1 MSEKH
6 QILVTMLDGMD
17 RKLSDISDK
26 LMALESRV
34 ETLDKKQNFHLTT
47 AQSIF
52 QASNAR
58 QNELE
63 NKIRVC
69 VPVINT
75 NKKKCELLD
84 QLSMR
89 ISQVENQLKSNV
101 AHQNKD
107 AENVSVA
114 IYGLRNC
121 DDVIQTVN
129 QLFYDI
135 NLSHVKCV
143 SAIRTPHRP
152 ESDCLGVVIADLRS
166 LRDKQDLLYRK
177 RYFRSHP
184 VHSNN
189 TSNQQKHTQNR
200 LWMLILVLTR

>member
-1 MSEKH
+1 MGEQRQVPSVEPPPLQISNALNLAASSSSLRKDFATCEKIMFEKH

-17 RKLSDISDK
+17 RKVSDIGDK

-34 ETLDKKQNFHLTT
+34 ETLEKNQNLHLTN

-63 NKIRVC
+63 NKIRDC

-89 ISQVENQLKSNV
+89 ISQLEN
-101 AHQNKD
+101 
-107 AENVSVA
+107 
-114 IYGLRNC
+114 
-121 DDVIQTVN
+121 
-129 QLFYDI
+129 
-135 NLSHVKCV
+135 
-143 SAIRTPHRP
+143 
-152 ESDCLGVVIADLRS
+152 
-166 LRDKQDLLYRK
+166 
-177 RYFRSHP
+177 
-184 VHSNN
+184 
-189 TSNQQKHTQNR
+189 
-200 LWMLILVLTR
+200 

>member
-17 RKLSDISDK
+17 RKVSDIGDK
-26 LMALESRV
+26 LMAMESRV
-34 ETLDKKQNFHLTT
+34 ETLEKNQNLHLTN

-52 QASNAR
+52 QAYNAR

-63 NKIRVC
+63 NKIRDC

-89 ISQVENQLKSNV
+89 ISQVENQLKSNGV
-101 AHQNKD
+101 HQNKD

-114 IYGLRNC
+114 I
-121 DDVIQTVN
+121 I
-129 QLFYDI
+129 
-135 NLSHVKCV
+135 
-143 SAIRTPHRP
+143 
-152 ESDCLGVVIADLRS
+152 
-166 LRDKQDLLYRK
+166 
-177 RYFRSHP
+177 
-184 VHSNN
+184 
-189 TSNQQKHTQNR
+189 
-200 LWMLILVLTR
+200 